1 MSDPVSPFASIESA
15 IEDIRA
21 GKMVIV
27 VDSPDRENEGD
38 LCMAAEFV
46 TAADVNFMATHGR
59 GLICLTMTPE
69 RCDELDLRLMEP
81 HNETPYGTAFTV
93 SIEAREGIATGISA
107 ADRAHTIRVA
117 VDPTKGARDLIK
129 PGHVFPLRAR
139 AGGVLERTGQ
149 TEASVDLAR
158 LAGCTPAG
166 VICEVMKD
174 DGTMARVPDLDIF
187 CRAHDIKLVTV
198 ADLIAYRRRNEK
210 LVERMA
216 AASLPTVHGDFQ
228 AVGYVS
234 KLDGKHHLALVYGDV
249 DGAENVLVR
258 VHSECVTG
266 DVFHSLRCDCGEQ
279 LDQALRHIVQ
289 AGSGVLLYLAQEG
302 RGIGLLNKLRAY
314 ELQEQGRDTVEAN
327 AELGFAPDLREYG
340 IGSQILSDLGL
351 TTIRILTNNPR
362 KIEGLEG
369 FGLTVTEQV
378 PIETTPNDHN
388 LAYLRTKREKLGHR
402 LHHQHL
408 KLQEGMLPS
417 EPPHVADPDAPA
429 PSPAGAQ

>member
-1 MSDPVSPFASIESA
+1 VIHDSVFAAVEEA
-15 IEDIRA
+15 VDDVRN

-46 TAADVNFMATHGR
+46 SAEHINFMAKHGR
-59 GLICLTMTPE
+59 GLICLTLTPE
-69 RCDELDLRLMEP
+69 RCDELGLQPMAP
-81 HNETPYGTAFTV
+81 NNQTPYGTAFTI
-93 SIEAREGIATGISA
+93 SIEAREGITTGISA

-117 VDPTKGARDLIK
+117 VDPLKGARDLIA

-139 AGGVLERTGQ
+139 PGGVLERTGQ

-158 LAGCTPAG
+158 LAGLTPAG

-174 DGTMARVPDLDIF
+174 DGTMARVPDLAAFGTEHGI
-187 CRAHDIKLVTV
+187 RIITV
-198 ADLIAYRRRNEK
+198 ADLIEYRRRTER
-210 LVERMA
+210 LIERMA
-216 AASLPTVHGDFQ
+216 AATLPTVYGEFQ
-228 AVGYVS
+228 AVGYIS

-249 DGAENVLVR
+249 DGAADVLVR

-279 LDQALRHIVQ
+279 LEQALVHIVN
-289 AGSGVLLYLAQEG
+289 AGRGVLLYLAQEG

-314 ELQEQGRDTVEAN
+314 ELQETRGLDTVEAN
-327 AELGFAPDLREYG
+327 VELGFAPDLREYG
-340 IGSQILSDLGL
+340 IGSQILADLGL
-351 TTIRILTNNPR
+351 TTIKILTNNPR

-378 PIETTPNDHN
+378 PIETTPQEHN
-388 LAYLRTKREKLGHR
+388 LAYLRAKRDKLGHR

-417 EPPHVADPDAPA
+417 EPPRLEDPDAP
-429 PSPAGAQ
+429 PHEQTS

>member
-1 MSDPVSPFASIESA
+1 MIHDSVFAAVEEA
-15 IEDIRA
+15 VDDVRN

-46 TAADVNFMATHGR
+46 SAADINFMAKHGR
-59 GLICLTMTPE
+59 GLICLTLTPE
-69 RCDELDLRLMEP
+69 RCDDLGLQPMAP
-81 HNETPYGTAFTV
+81 NNQTPYGTAFTI
-93 SIEAREGIATGISA
+93 SIEAREGITTGISA

-117 VDPTKGARDLIK
+117 VDPLKGARDLIA

-139 AGGVLERTGQ
+139 SGGVLERTGQ

-158 LAGCTPAG
+158 LAGLTPAG

-174 DGTMARVPDLDIF
+174 DGTMARVPDLATFGAEHGI
-187 CRAHDIKLVTV
+187 RIITV
-198 ADLIAYRRRNEK
+198 ADLIEYRRRTER
-210 LVERMA
+210 LIERMA
-216 AASLPTVHGDFQ
+216 AATLPTVYGEFQ
-228 AVGYVS
+228 AVGYIS

-249 DGAENVLVR
+249 DGAPDVLVR

-279 LDQALRHIVQ
+279 LEHALVHIVN
-289 AGSGVLLYLAQEG
+289 AGRGVLLYLAQEG

-314 ELQEQGRDTVEAN
+314 ELQETRGLDTVEAN
-327 AELGFAPDLREYG
+327 VELGFAPDLREYG
-340 IGSQILSDLGL
+340 IGSQILADLGL
-351 TTIRILTNNPR
+351 TTIKIMTNNPR

-378 PIETTPNDHN
+378 PIETTPHEYN
-388 LAYLRTKREKLGHR
+388 LAYLRAKRDKFGHR

-417 EPPHVADPDAPA
+417 EPPRVSDPDAP
-429 PSPAGAQ
+429 PPEPTP